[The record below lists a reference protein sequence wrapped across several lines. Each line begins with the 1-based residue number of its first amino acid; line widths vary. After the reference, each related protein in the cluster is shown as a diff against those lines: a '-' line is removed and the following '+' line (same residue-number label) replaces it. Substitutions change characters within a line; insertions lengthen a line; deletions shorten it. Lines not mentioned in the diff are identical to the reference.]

1 MLKLGEKG
9 AILQRDKETYAI
21 APHIPCGMVT
31 PQLLRTIADVA
42 EKYDAQAIKITGAAR
57 VVLVGLKEEH
67 IDAAW
72 NELHLDKGA
81 AVGLCVRSVRACP
94 GNTYCRLGKQDALG
108 MGMTLDKKY
117 HSLELPGKFK
127 MAVSGCHLSC
137 SESWV
142 RDIGLIGLKD
152 GWQLVIGGNVGAEP
166 RIAQELVSGLDD
178 KQVLDAID
186 KTVQCYK
193 ENAKNG
199 RTFGQNDRAGGA
211 DAFSGGA
218 GLTVSRKPIARV
230 QACMEAASHCVSAVA
245 GIHGRSTPQP
255 LSVKF

>member
-21 APHIPCGMVT
+21 APHIPCGIVT

-42 EKYDAQAIKITGAAR
+42 EKYEAQAIKITGAAR
-57 VVLVGLKEEH
+57 VAIVGLKEAD

-72 NELHLDKGA
+72 NELQLEKGA

-94 GNTYCRLGKQDALG
+94 GTTFCRLGKQDALG
-108 MGMTLDKKY
+108 IGMQLDKEY

-142 RDIGLIGLKD
+142 RDIGLIGQKE
-152 GWQLVIGGNVGAEP
+152 GWQLVIGGNVGAAP
-166 RIAQELVSGLDD
+166 RIAQEVAVGLDD
-178 KQVLDAID
+178 TQILQAIT
-186 KTVQCYK
+186 KTIQCYRDL
-193 ENAKNG
+193 AKKG
-199 RTFGQNDRAGGA
+199 ERLGKTIDRLGLEPFI
-211 DAFSGGA
+211 DALA
-218 GLTVSRKPIARV
+218 
-230 QACMEAASHCVSAVA
+230 
-245 GIHGRSTPQP
+245 
-255 LSVKF
+255 